1 MQKKTVQLITSNSL
15 MIGLWASAFP
25 GIRAGLEG
33 YTPEHLALFRLLI
46 GSMALLLFAVLTQM
60 RLPDLKDIPAIFLLG
75 FLGFAFYHI
84 LLNIGEKTVSAGVA
98 SLLVTTTAP
107 IFSAMLSRLFY
118 KEHFGFTKWL
128 GSMISLLGVL
138 LIAFGAGDFTYS
150 MNGIMVILLAAFSES
165 IYFVFQ
171 ARYIKK
177 YGFIPFV
184 TFTIW
189 GGTIPMLVFL
199 PGLGEEMMNASISA
213 TLSIVYLG
221 LLPTV
226 IHYFALAYVTSLV
239 GASEATLSLYVTP
252 ALALIISW
260 LWIGEIPTLISLLG
274 GVVTVGG
281 VCFTYLKVNKMNKIF
296 ITHFSAKRVKKL

>member
-1 MQKKTVQLITSNSL
+1 MRKKTVQIMISHSL

-33 YTPEHLALFRLLI
+33 YTSEHLALFRLLI

-75 FLGFAFYHI
+75 FLGFALYHI

-98 SLLVTTTAP
+98 SLLVTTAP

-150 MNGIMVILLAAFSES
+150 MSGILVILLAAFSES

-226 IHYFALAYVTSLV
+226 IPYFALAYVTSLV

-260 LWIGEIPTLISLLG
+260 LWIGEMPTLLSLLG

-281 VCFTYLKVNKMNKIF
+281 VCFTYLKVNKMNKFF
-296 ITHFSAKRVKKL
+296 ITHFSVKRIKKL

>member
-1 MQKKTVQLITSNSL
+1 MRKKTVQIMISHSL

-75 FLGFAFYHI
+75 FLGFALYHI

-98 SLLVTTTAP
+98 SLLVTTAP

-138 LIAFGAGDFTYS
+138 LIAFGAG
-150 MNGIMVILLAAFSES
+150 ES

-226 IHYFALAYVTSLV
+226 IPYFALAYVTSLV

-274 GVVTVGG
+274 GVVTVSG

>member
-1 MQKKTVQLITSNSL
+1 MRKKTVQIMISHSL

-33 YTPEHLALFRLLI
+33 YTPEHLALCRLLI

-75 FLGFAFYHI
+75 FLGFALYHI

-98 SLLVTTTAP
+98 SLLVTTAP

-150 MNGIMVILLAAFSES
+150 MSGILVILLAAFSES

-171 ARYIKK
+171 TRYIKK

-189 GGTIPMLVFL
+189 GGTVPMLIFL
-199 PGLGEEMMNASISA
+199 PGLGSEVIDAPLNA

-226 IHYFALAYVTSLV
+226 VPYFALAYVTSLV

-260 LWIGEIPTLISLLG
+260 IWIGEIPTLLSLLG

>member
-1 MQKKTVQLITSNSL
+1 MRKKTVQIIISHSL

-98 SLLVTTTAP
+98 GLLVTTAP

-150 MNGIMVILLAAFSES
+150 MSGILVILLAAFSES

-226 IHYFALAYVTSLV
+226 IPYFALAYVTSLV
-239 GASEATLSLYVTP
+239 GASEATLSLYVTS

-260 LWIGEIPTLISLLG
+260 LWIGEIPTLLSLLG

>member
-1 MQKKTVQLITSNSL
+1 MRKKTVQIIISHSL

-75 FLGFAFYHI
+75 FLGFALYHI

-98 SLLVTTTAP
+98 SLLVTTAP

-150 MNGIMVILLAAFSES
+150 MSGILVILLAAFSES

-226 IHYFALAYVTSLV
+226 IPYFALAYVTSLV

-296 ITHFSAKRVKKL
+296 NTHFSAKRVKKL

>member
-15 MIGLWASAFP
+15 MICLWASAFP

-46 GSMALLLFAVLTQM
+46 GSMTLLLFAVLTRM

-75 FLGFAFYHI
+75 FLGFALYHI

-98 SLLVTTTAP
+98 SLLVTTAP
-107 IFSAMLSRLFY
+107 IFSAMLSRLFFR
-118 KEHFGFTKWL
+118 EHFGFAKWI
-128 GSMISLLGVL
+128 GSMVSLLGVS
-138 LIAFGAGDFTYS
+138 LIAFGSGDYTYS
-150 MNGIMVILLAAFSES
+150 MKGILFILLAAFSES

-171 ARYIKK
+171 PRYIKK
-177 YGFIPFV
+177 YGFIRFV
-184 TFTIW
+184 TFSIW
-189 GGTIPMLVFL
+189 GGTIPMLMFL
-199 PGLGEEMMNASISA
+199 PGLGGEMINASTNA

-226 IHYFALAYVTSLV
+226 VPYFALAYVTSLV

-260 LWIGEIPTLISLLG
+260 IWIGEIPTLISLLG

-296 ITHFSAKRVKKL
+296 ITHFSAKRIKKL

>member
-1 MQKKTVQLITSNSL
+1 MRKKTVQIMISHSL

-98 SLLVTTTAP
+98 SLLVTTAP

-150 MNGIMVILLAAFSES
+150 MSGILVILLAAFSES

-189 GGTIPMLVFL
+189 AGTIPMLVFL

-226 IHYFALAYVTSLV
+226 IPYFALAYVTSFV

-260 LWIGEIPTLISLLG
+260 LWIGEIPTLLSLLG

>member
-15 MIGLWASAFP
+15 MICLWASAFP

-46 GSMALLLFAVLTQM
+46 GSMALLLFAVLTRM

-75 FLGFAFYHI
+75 FLGFALYHI
-84 LLNIGEKTVSAGVA
+84 LLNISEKTVSAGVA
-98 SLLVTTTAP
+98 SLLVTTAP
-107 IFSAMLSRLFY
+107 IFSAMLSRLFFR
-118 KEHFGFTKWL
+118 EHFGFAKWI
-128 GSMISLLGVL
+128 GSMISLLGVS
-138 LIAFGAGDFTYS
+138 LIAFGSGDYTYS
-150 MNGIMVILLAAFSES
+150 MKGILFILLAAFSES

-171 ARYIKK
+171 PRYIKK
-177 YGFIPFV
+177 YGFIRFV
-184 TFTIW
+184 TFSIW
-189 GGTIPMLVFL
+189 GGTIPMLMFL
-199 PGLGEEMMNASISA
+199 PGLGGEMINASTNA

-226 IHYFALAYVTSLV
+226 VPYFALAYVTSLV

-252 ALALIISW
+252 ALTLIISW
-260 LWIGEIPTLISLLG
+260 IWIGEIPTLISLLG

-296 ITHFSAKRVKKL
+296 ITHFSAKRIKKL

>member
-1 MQKKTVQLITSNSL
+1 MQKETVQLITSNSL
-15 MIGLWASAFP
+15 MICLWASAFP

-46 GSMALLLFAVLTQM
+46 GSMALLLFAVLTRM

-75 FLGFAFYHI
+75 FLGFALYHI
-84 LLNIGEKTVSAGVA
+84 LLNISEKTVSAGVA
-98 SLLVTTTAP
+98 SLLVTTAP
-107 IFSAMLSRLFY
+107 IFSAMLSRLFFR
-118 KEHFGFTKWL
+118 EHFGFAKWI
-128 GSMISLLGVL
+128 GSMISLLGVS
-138 LIAFGAGDFTYS
+138 LIAFGSGDYTYS
-150 MNGIMVILLAAFSES
+150 MKGILFILLAAFSES

-171 ARYIKK
+171 PRYIKK
-177 YGFIPFV
+177 YGFIRFV
-184 TFTIW
+184 TFSIW
-189 GGTIPMLVFL
+189 GGTIPMLMFL
-199 PGLGEEMMNASISA
+199 PGLGGEMINASTNA

-226 IHYFALAYVTSLV
+226 VPYFALAYVTSLV

-260 LWIGEIPTLISLLG
+260 IWIGEIPTLISLLG

-296 ITHFSAKRVKKL
+296 ITHFSAKRIKKL

>member
-1 MQKKTVQLITSNSL
+1 MRKKTVQMIISNSL

-25 GIRAGLEG
+25 GIRAGLED
-33 YTPEHLALFRLLI
+33 YTPEHLALFRLLV
-46 GSMALLLFAVLTQM
+46 GSLALLLFAVFTQM
-60 RLPDLKDIPAIFLLG
+60 RLPDMKDIPAIFFLG
-75 FLGFAFYHI
+75 FLGFALYHS

-98 SLLVTTTAP
+98 SLLVTTAP
-107 IFSAMLSRLFY
+107 IFSAMLSCLFFR
-118 KEHFGFTKWL
+118 EHFGFTKWI
-128 GSMISLLGVL
+128 GSIISLFGVS
-138 LIAFGAGDFTYS
+138 LIAFGTGDYTYS
-150 MNGIMVILLAAFSES
+150 LKGIVVILLAAFSES

-171 ARYIKK
+171 PRYIKK

-189 GGTIPMLVFL
+189 GGTVPMLVFL
-199 PGLGEEMMNASISA
+199 PGLSGEMINASMNA

-226 IHYFALAYVTSLV
+226 VPYFALAYVTSLV

-260 LWIGEIPTLISLLG
+260 VWIGEIPVFFSLLG
-274 GVVTVGG
+274 GVVTISG
-281 VCFTYLKVNKMNKIF
+281 VCFTYLKGNKMNQIL
-296 ITHFSAKRVKKL
+296 IPHFSSKRGNKL

>member
-1 MQKKTVQLITSNSL
+1 MRKKTVQIIISHSL

-75 FLGFAFYHI
+75 FLGFALYHI
-84 LLNIGEKTVSAGVA
+84 LLNIGERTVSAGVA
-98 SLLVTTTAP
+98 SLLVTTTP
-107 IFSAMLSRLFY
+107 IFSAILSRLFFS
-118 KEHFGFTKWL
+118 KHFGFTKWV
-128 GSMISLLGVL
+128 GSVISLLGVS
-138 LIAFGAGDFTYS
+138 LIAFGTGDNTYS
-150 MNGIMVILLAAFSES
+150 LKGFLVILLAAFSES

-171 ARYIKK
+171 PSYIKK

-189 GGTIPMLVFL
+189 GGTVPMLIFL
-199 PGLGEEMMNASISA
+199 PGLGSEVIDAPLNA

-226 IHYFALAYVTSLV
+226 VPYFALAYVTSLV

-260 LWIGEIPTLISLLG
+260 IWIGEIPTLLSLLG

>member
-1 MQKKTVQLITSNSL
+1 MRKKTVQMIISNSL

-46 GSMALLLFAVLTQM
+46 GSMALLLFAVLTKM
-60 RLPDLKDIPAIFLLG
+60 RWPDIKDIPVIFLLG
-75 FLGFAFYHI
+75 FLGFALYHI

-98 SLLVTTTAP
+98 SLLVTTAP
-107 IFSAMLSRLFY
+107 IFSAMFSRLFFG
-118 KEHFGFTKWL
+118 EHFGIAKWI
-128 GSMISLLGVL
+128 GSMISLLGVS
-138 LIAFGAGDFTYS
+138 LIAFGAGDYTYS
-150 MNGIMVILLAAFSES
+150 MKGTLFILLAAFSES

-171 ARYIKK
+171 PRYIKK

-189 GGTIPMLVFL
+189 GGTLPMLVFL
-199 PGLGEEMMNASISA
+199 PGLGEEVINASMSA
-213 TLSIVYLG
+213 TLSIFYLG

-226 IHYFALAYVTSLV
+226 VPYFALAYVTSVV

-252 ALALIISW
+252 ALTLIISW
-260 LWIGEIPTLISLLG
+260 MWIGEIPAFISLLG

-281 VCFTYLKVNKMNKIF
+281 VCFTYLKSNQMKWYRNALRHK
-296 ITHFSAKRVKKL
+296 

>member
-1 MQKKTVQLITSNSL
+1 MRKKTVQMIISNSL

-25 GIRAGLEG
+25 GIRAGLED
-33 YTPEHLALFRLLI
+33 YTPEHLALFRLLV
-46 GSMALLLFAVLTQM
+46 GSLALLLFAFFTQM
-60 RLPDLKDIPAIFLLG
+60 RLPDMKDIPAIFFLG
-75 FLGFAFYHI
+75 FLGFALYHS

-98 SLLVTTTAP
+98 SLLVTTAP
-107 IFSAMLSRLFY
+107 IFSAMFSRLLFG
-118 KEHFGFTKWL
+118 EHFGIAKWI
-128 GSMISLLGVL
+128 GSMISLLGVS
-138 LIAFGAGDFTYS
+138 LIAFGAGDYTYS
-150 MNGIMVILLAAFSES
+150 MKGILFILLAAFSES

-171 ARYIKK
+171 PRYIKK

-189 GGTIPMLVFL
+189 GGTLPMLVFL
-199 PGLGEEMMNASISA
+199 PGLGEEVINASMSA

-226 IHYFALAYVTSLV
+226 VPYFALAYVTSLV

-260 LWIGEIPTLISLLG
+260 LWIGEIPAFISLLG

-281 VCFTYLKVNKMNKIF
+281 VCFTYLKSNEM
-296 ITHFSAKRVKKL
+296 ARKRS

>member
-15 MIGLWASAFP
+15 MICLWASAFP

-46 GSMALLLFAVLTQM
+46 GSMALLLFAVLTRM

-75 FLGFAFYHI
+75 FLGFALYHI
-84 LLNIGEKTVSAGVA
+84 LLNISEKTVSAGVA
-98 SLLVTTTAP
+98 SLLVTTAP
-107 IFSAMLSRLFY
+107 IFSAMLSRLFFR
-118 KEHFGFTKWL
+118 EHFGFAKWI
-128 GSMISLLGVL
+128 GSMISLLGVS
-138 LIAFGAGDFTYS
+138 LIAFGSGDYTYS
-150 MNGIMVILLAAFSES
+150 MKGILFILLAAFSES

-171 ARYIKK
+171 PRYIKK
-177 YGFIPFV
+177 YGFIRFV
-184 TFTIW
+184 TFSIW
-189 GGTIPMLVFL
+189 GVTIPMLMFL
-199 PGLGEEMMNASISA
+199 PGLGGEMINASTNA

-226 IHYFALAYVTSLV
+226 VPYFALAYVTSLV

-252 ALALIISW
+252 ALTLIISW
-260 LWIGEIPTLISLLG
+260 IWIGEIPTLISLLG

-296 ITHFSAKRVKKL
+296 ITHFSAKRIKKL

>member
-1 MQKKTVQLITSNSL
+1 MRKKTVQMIISNSL

-46 GSMALLLFAVLTQM
+46 GSMALLLFAVLTKM
-60 RLPDLKDIPAIFLLG
+60 RLPDIKDIPAIFLLG
-75 FLGFAFYHI
+75 FLGFALYHI

-98 SLLVTTTAP
+98 SLLVTTAP
-107 IFSAMLSRLFY
+107 IFSAMLSRLFFRGN
-118 KEHFGFTKWL
+118 FGFAKWI
-128 GSMISLLGVL
+128 GSMISLLGVS
-138 LIAFGAGDFTYS
+138 LIAFGAGDYTYS
-150 MNGIMVILLAAFSES
+150 MKGILFILLAAFSES

-171 ARYIKK
+171 PHYIKK
-177 YGFIPFV
+177 YGFIRFV
-184 TFTIW
+184 TFSIW

-199 PGLGEEMMNASISA
+199 PGLGEEMINASMNS

-226 IHYFALAYVTSLV
+226 VPYFALAYVTSLV
-239 GASEATLSLYVTP
+239 GTSEATLSLYATP
-252 ALALIISW
+252 ALALLMSW
-260 LWIGEIPTLISLLG
+260 LWIGEIPAFISLLG

-281 VCFTYLKVNKMNKIF
+281 VCFTYLKSNNMELVW
-296 ITHFSAKRVKKL
+296 KRS

>member
-1 MQKKTVQLITSNSL
+1 MRKKTVQMIISNSL

-46 GSMALLLFAVLTQM
+46 GSMALLLFAVLTKM
-60 RLPDLKDIPAIFLLG
+60 RLPDMKDIPVIFLLG
-75 FLGFAFYHI
+75 ILGFALYHT

-98 SLLVTTTAP
+98 SLLVTTAP
-107 IFSAMLSRLFY
+107 IFSTMLSRLFFR
-118 KEHFGFTKWL
+118 EHFGYAKWI
-128 GSMISLLGVL
+128 GSIISLLGVS
-138 LIAFGAGDFTYS
+138 LIALGAGDYTYS
-150 MNGIMVILLAAFSES
+150 MKGILFILLAAFSES

-171 ARYIKK
+171 PRYIKK

-189 GGTIPMLVFL
+189 GGTLPMLMFL
-199 PGLGEEMMNASISA
+199 PGLGGEIINASMSA
-213 TLSIVYLG
+213 TLSIIYLG

-226 IHYFALAYVTSLV
+226 IPYFALAYVTSVV
-239 GASEATLSLYVTP
+239 GVSEATLSLYSTP

-260 LWIGEIPTLISLLG
+260 MWIGEIPAFISLLG

-281 VCFTYLKVNKMNKIF
+281 VCFTYLKSNQMKWYRNTLRHK
-296 ITHFSAKRVKKL
+296 